1 MDTINFLQQH
11 YSELWLKVAEQIYL
25 VGISVAA
32 AIILGVPLGIMASRH
47 KHLNAYI
54 LSFVGVL
61 QTIPSLALLAFLL
74 PFFGIGAK
82 PAIVALTLYALL
94 PIVRNTVTG
103 IEAIPAATIEAAD
116 GLGFTP
122 KQRLRIVELPLALPF
137 IIAGIRVATVI
148 SMGIATLAAFIGA
161 GGLGDFINRGLA
173 LNSTGY
179 LLLGAIS
186 AALLALLLDFLIAQI
201 ELMLDKQKRF
211 HRVKFTLA
219 LSVLALIFIIPLY
232 SAVKQNVFTND
243 QDTIRIGTKNYTEQY
258 ILGEM
263 FAQLIEGNTKLHVE
277 RDFNLGTTDILQ
289 RAMQAGEIDIYP
301 EYTGTAFLTVLHLPY
316 TRQSA
321 QQIYLQTQ
329 AEYLRRY
336 GIWWLRPL
344 GFDNTQSI
352 GVSGS
357 FAAQYHLSKISDLT
371 PIQKILII
379 GAPTEFVQRED
390 GLPGLISRYQIHF
403 GKIVELEPE
412 LIYDALRSGQVN
424 TIVAFSTDGHI
435 PIDKI
440 VLLKDDKNLFPPYY
454 CAPIARMATL
464 EAHPEI
470 QPLMDKLAGM
480 LDDQTMQKLNAEV
493 DLQKLT
499 PAEVAH
505 AFLMSKGLLKS

>member
-1 MDTINFLQQH
+1 MEVINFIQQH
-11 YSELWLKVAEQIYL
+11 YNELWLKTAEQIYL
-25 VGISVAA
+25 VGISVAI
-32 AIILGVPLGIMASRH
+32 AIILGVPLGIVASRH

-54 LSFVGVL
+54 LSFVGIL

-103 IEAIPAATIEAAD
+103 IEAIPGATIEAAD

-122 KQRLRIVELPLALPF
+122 RQRLRIVELPLALPF

-173 LNSTGY
+173 LNSTAY

-211 HRVKFTLA
+211 HKIKFTLA
-219 LSVLALIFIIPLY
+219 LSLLALIFVIPLY
-232 SAVKQNVFTND
+232 SAAQKEIFTNP
-243 QDTIRIGTKNYTEQY
+243 QDTIKIGTKNYTEQY

-263 FAQLIEGNTKLHVE
+263 LAQLIEGNTKLHVE
-277 RDFNLGTTDILQ
+277 RDFNLGTTNILQ
-289 RAMQAGEIDIYP
+289 RAMQAGEIDMYP
-301 EYTGTAFLTVLHLPY
+301 EYTGTAYLTVLHMPY
-316 TRQSA
+316 TKQSA
-321 QQIYLQTQ
+321 EQIYLQTQ
-329 AEYLRRY
+329 AAYLKQY
-336 GIWWLRPL
+336 GILWLKPL

-352 GVSGS
+352 GVRDT
-357 FAAQYHLSKISDLT
+357 FANQYHLNKISDLT
-371 PIQKILII
+371 PIQNILII
-379 GAPTEFVQRED
+379 GAPAEFVQRED
-390 GLPGLISRYQIHF
+390 GMPGLMSRYQIHF
-403 GKIVELEPE
+403 SKIVELEPE
-412 LIYDALRSGQVN
+412 LIYDALRNNQVN

-454 CAPIARMATL
+454 CAPLIRVATL
-464 EAHPEI
+464 KAHPELE
-470 QPLMDKLAGM
+470 PLMDKLAGI

-499 PAEVAH
+499 PAQVAH
-505 AFLMSKGLLKS
+505 DFLVSKGLLSS